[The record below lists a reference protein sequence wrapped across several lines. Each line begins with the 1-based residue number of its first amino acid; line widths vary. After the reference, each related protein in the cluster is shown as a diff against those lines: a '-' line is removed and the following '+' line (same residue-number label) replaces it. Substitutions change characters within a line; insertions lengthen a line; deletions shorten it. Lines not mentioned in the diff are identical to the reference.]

1 MNQIEWLRRQL
12 LDLQAVVADTG
23 DGQKSVVEAI
33 EEVGGTLIAVEE
45 KLIQMKLT
53 GTGQDRVRWPAM
65 LSGRFDYL
73 IRNVATYDFPPNDQ
87 QREVQ
92 AVLKDRMQGVLDEL
106 KSIVDS
112 DVTSLNQALGSQGFP
127 TVMIGTPEP

>member
-1 MNQIEWLRRQL
+1 
-12 LDLQAVVADTG
+12 
-23 DGQKSVVEAI
+23 
-33 EEVGGTLIAVEE
+33 
-45 KLIQMKLT
+45 
-53 GTGQDRVRWPAM
+53 M
-65 LSGRFDYL
+65 LSGRFAYL

-112 DVTSLNQALGSQGFP
+112 DVTSLNQTLASQGFP